1 MKYLGYVLILGALA
15 AGYAELH
22 PVTVVGF
29 ALLSTLIYASSRR
42 IYASARRKALKE
54 QPQAGDRNMLLDG
67 GYLFAGQALIMFTA
81 FILGWFFANRVA
93 LGAG

>member
-1 MKYLGYVLILGALA
+1 MKYLGYALILGALA

-22 PVTVVGF
+22 PVMVVGF
-29 ALLSTLIYASSRR
+29 ALLSTLT
-42 IYASARRKALKE
+42 YASARRKALKE
-54 QPQAGDRNMLLDG
+54 QPQAGDQNMLLDG
-67 GYLFAGQALIMFTA
+67 GYLFAGQTLIMFTA